1 MFTIAKQR
9 APRIHTSRKWLEWK
23 NVRLITNNAYVALR
37 NQPAVLDSC
46 FNLSTAFTD
55 NAASKGYS
63 VDDFLVYPNFIS
75 KEMHKHIT
83 SICEKKLRKSLG
95 LKVEYHPQH
104 DDRVIHQYREC
115 SASNW
120 GKADDYM
127 NDFTKTTIYSMFP
140 ERFEWLDPHI
150 LGKMSARE
158 HEDVFRSLNE
168 FWGHSFMT

>member
-23 NVRLITNNAYVALR
+23 NVRLITNDAYVALR

-75 KEMHKHIT
+75 EEMHKHIT

-158 HEDVFRSLNE
+158 Q
-168 FWGHSFMT
+168 